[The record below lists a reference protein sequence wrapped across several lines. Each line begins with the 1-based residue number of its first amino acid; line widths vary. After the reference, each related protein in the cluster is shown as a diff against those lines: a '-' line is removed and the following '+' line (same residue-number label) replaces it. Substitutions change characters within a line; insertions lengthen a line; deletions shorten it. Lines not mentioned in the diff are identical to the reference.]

1 MMKRGVL
8 LFAVLL
14 LLLPLGA
21 QEPQQQDQQDQ
32 SQPTQKQKQK
42 QKSQQQQDQQ
52 QQPSD
57 DQSKPKPLFGGQV
70 SAKSSKRGKDTTSL
84 GFNGLDPQ
92 GKVEQAALNSSPTS
106 ADQAK
111 VDKIAAEKVDSAE
124 LKQFMEQG
132 NLKTVKKGGGQ

>member
-1 MMKRGVL
+1 MIKRGVL
-8 LFAVLL
+8 VFAVLL
-14 LLLPLGA
+14 LWLPLGA

-32 SQPTQKQKQK
+32 SQSNQKQKQK
-42 QKSQQQQDQQ
+42 QKSQQQQQQ
-52 QQPSD
+52 EPAD
-57 DQSKPKPLFGGQV
+57 DESKPKPLFGGQV

-132 NLKTVKKGGGQ
+132 NLKSVKKGGGQ